1 MVIGIVPKRIDDAVI
16 AYAKPEMIFCRRYFF
31 DIGPGSLAVIQ
42 LGELYLNSTLISLVN
57 SGKCLFCT
65 I

>member
-31 DIGPGSLAVIQ
+31 DIGPGGRAVIQ
-42 LGELYLNSTLISLVN
+42 LSKLYLNATLIPLVN
-57 SGKCLFCT
+57 L
-65 I
+65 